1 MHNTRIA
8 LPSLTQLLP
17 PQMLEPWSQRPIHI
31 MILAHKFIL
40 AIIINGIEFI
50 APVAVEEEP
59 FGWRGGSKG

>member
-8 LPSLTQLLP
+8 LPPLTHLLP
-17 PQMLEPWSQRPIHI
+17 PQMLEPGSQRPINI

-50 APVAVEEEP
+50 APVPVEEEP
-59 FGWRGGSKG
+59 FGGRGGCEG